1 MPRVLIL
8 GGGFGGVSAAHHLHR
23 LVGDRVETVLVD
35 RGTHFFMGFRKTTAV
50 VGREPIEVGSRPL
63 DALREK
69 GVDVIRGDIEHI
81 DTEARA
87 AVVNGE
93 HLEADVLV
101 VALGADL
108 APESVPGLAE
118 HGVNVYSVDGARAG
132 ERALSRLDG
141 GRLVIGIFGV
151 PYKCPAAPYELA
163 ILCKEVLSARG
174 SGVSVALFTPQPGSL
189 PILGEAGCSAL
200 EGRLATDGISFRANT
215 RVERVEKGR
224 VVLAAGGL
232 PLEDEIPF
240 DVLFGIPPH
249 RCPAVVVDAGLAQ
262 PGGWVKVD
270 PRTLETGIDGVY
282 AVGDVTVITMAN
294 GQPMP
299 KAGAF
304 ADHEGRVVAERIAAR
319 FAGRDPD
326 ANFAGEGACFL
337 ETGGGEAMMVRG
349 EFLAQPAPR
358 VELTSSSRE
367 HLEAKHTFERERLDA
382 WFGA

>member
-1 MPRVLIL
+1 MDRVLIL

-23 LVGDRVETVLVD
+23 LLGEGVQTVLVD
-35 RGTHFFMGFRKTTAV
+35 RASHFVMGFRKTSAV
-50 VGREPIEVGSRPL
+50 VGREPIVAGMRPL
-63 DALREK
+63 DALHEK
-69 GVDVIRGDIEHI
+69 GVRVIRGDLEHI
-81 DTEARA
+81 DPEGRA

-93 HLEADVLV
+93 RLEADALV

-108 APESVPGLAE
+108 APEAVSGLAE
-118 HGVNVYSVDGARAG
+118 HAVNVYSTDGVEAG
-132 ERALSRLDG
+132 ERALATLDRG
-141 GRLVIGIFGV
+141 NLVIGIFGV

-163 ILCKEVLSARG
+163 ILCKEALNVRG
-174 SGVSVALFTPQPGSL
+174 SSATVTVFTPQPGSL
-189 PILGEAGCSAL
+189 PIIGEAGCSVL
-200 EGRLATDGISFRANT
+200 EGRLATDGIAFRANT
-215 RVERVEKGR
+215 KVERVEPGR

-232 PLEDEIPF
+232 PLDDDIPF

-282 AVGDVTVITMAN
+282 AVGDVTAIAMAN

-304 ADHEGRVVAERIAAR
+304 ADHEGQVVAERIAAR
-319 FAGRDPD
+319 LAGRDPD
-326 ANFAGEGACFL
+326 TTFAGEGACFL
-337 ETGGGEAMMVRG
+337 ETGAGEAMMVRG
-349 EFLAQPAPR
+349 EFLAEPRPR
-358 VELTSSSRE
+358 VELTSASSR
-367 HLEAKHTFERERLDA
+367 HLEEKHAFERERLDA